1 MFTKQNKKQLSLA
14 ITLASVTIILT
25 PTAFA
30 LTSVTYIIKMIDLLL
45 GVFRAAGL
53 LLLVYAIF
61 SFILSIKNEDAE
73 SKVNAIMHISIA
85 IVLITLSSILSEL
98 FVAAGITSITI

>member
-1 MFTKQNKKQLSLA
+1 MFTKQNKKQLALA
-14 ITLASVTIILT
+14 TTLASATIIFT

-30 LTSVTYIIKMIDLLL
+30 LASITYIVEMINLLL

-98 FVAAGITSITI
+98 FIAAGITSVTI

>member
-14 ITLASVTIILT
+14 TTLASVTIILT

-30 LTSVTYIIKMIDLLL
+30 LTSIKYIVEMINLLL

-98 FVAAGITSITI
+98 FIAAGITSVTI